1 MKPLRTPGALRA
13 RSGSF
18 PIGGDAAVLD
28 DVVMQDAPA
37 TDQNPPAATDTDAA
51 TTDADQM
58 PMAPPTATVPPPAP
72 AAPPAPPTPPAAPPA
87 ARELRRSRDR
97 KLAGVCGGLA
107 EYFGIDPVIVRLL
120 FVGGAFMGLATVP
133 VYIAAW
139 FVMPDTPPAGL
150 LHPRPQPG
158 HDERMAA

>member
-1 MKPLRTPGALRA
+1 ME
-13 RSGSF
+13 
-18 PIGGDAAVLD
+18 
-28 DVVMQDAPA
+28 DAPA
-37 TDQNPPAATDTDAA
+37 TDQNPPAAATTDAA
-51 TTDADQM
+51 TDTTDAATDADQM
-58 PMAPPTATVPPPAP
+58 PMAPPTATATVPPPAP
-72 AAPPAPPTPPAAPPA
+72 AAPPAPPTPPAAPPT